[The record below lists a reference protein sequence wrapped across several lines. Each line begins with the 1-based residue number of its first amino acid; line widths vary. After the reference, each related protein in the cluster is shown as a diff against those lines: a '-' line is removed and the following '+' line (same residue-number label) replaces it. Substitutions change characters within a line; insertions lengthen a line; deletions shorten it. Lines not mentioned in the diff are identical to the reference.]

1 MSKQEKF
8 EYTYVAPTEAE
19 RKEILNI
26 KQNYEI
32 KTPKNETK
40 LDRLRKL
47 DAKVTNVAMA
57 YSISLGIL
65 GLLIFGLGMSMILE
79 WKLNIYG
86 IIVSLIG
93 IIPIAFAYPTY
104 KRLIKKGKEK
114 YGAEILKL
122 STELLEIKNDK

>member
-19 RKEILNI
+19 RKEILSI